1 MSSGFQM
8 CIYCGQAPADT
19 VDEVPPR
26 CFFKPP
32 VPRELI
38 KVPACQRCNNEV
50 FAPIDVQ
57 VRNWLMSERDS
68 EKHPEVQ
75 GVLEGKRLRGLQS
88 DPRMRNEILQSL
100 VNAQVVSPAGLHLG
114 TARAL
119 NVDHPAMDRFM
130 ERLGRAL
137 IHHETG
143 GGFVD
148 AKFDW
153 AKALPGGVHRV
164 DELARTGA
172 RLVRGSVRD
181 DVFTYE
187 GVLHDPRGASLWA
200 VGFYRGPI
208 FLIIVVPKT

>member
-1 MSSGFQM
+1 MSKGQRM
-8 CIYCGQAPADT
+8 CTYCGQAPADT

-32 VPRELI
+32 MPRNLI

-57 VRNWLMSERDS
+57 VRNWLISEKDS

-88 DPRMRNEILQSL
+88 DPRMRNEILRSL
-100 VNAQVVSPAGLHLG
+100 VDAEVVSPAGLYLG

-130 ERLGRAL
+130 ERIGRAV
-137 IHHETG
+137 IHHKTG
-143 GGFVD
+143 AGFVD
-148 AKFDW
+148 ATFSWRKMRPGDDDLVR
-153 AKALPGGVHRV
+153 ALASREEP
-164 DELARTGA
+164 
-172 RLVRGSVRD
+172 LVRGSVRH
-181 DVFTYE
+181 DVFAYA
-187 GVLHDPRGASLWA
+187 GVVKEPQASLWM
-200 VGFYRGPI
+200 VGFYGGPV
-208 FLIIVVPKT
+208 FLIGAAPKA